1 MSEQTSTAV
10 AGEQNEQSQ
19 EQVTEFEAITSQ
31 EDFDARIQARIA
43 RERAKVPTDYADL
56 QAKALKLSQIEEANK
71 TDAEKR
77 EEAFNTTAK
86 ERDEARRDAAL
97 ARAALKHGL
106 SEDDLELISEGPA
119 EGIEARAEKLA
130 ARLGEK
136 RTAGP
141 SSSAI
146 SRTNTTK
153 PAGDFDAAIAAA
165 RTARNFP
172 LVVTLQQQKAAQ
184 IAEQKG

>member
-19 EQVTEFEAITSQ
+19 EQGKEFEAITSQ

-43 RERAKVPTDYADL
+43 RERAKVPTDYDEL
-56 QAKALKLSQIEEANK
+56 KAAAAELAQIREANR
-71 TDAEKR
+71 TEEEKR
-77 EEAFNTTAK
+77 DEAFKTTAK

-136 RTAGP
+136 QSSGP

-146 SRTNTTK
+146 GRTNASTGT
-153 PAGDFDAAIAAA
+153 PDLDAAIRAAEES
-165 RTARNFP
+165 RDIP
-172 LVVTLQQQKAAQ
+172 LAITLKRQKAAQ
-184 IAEQKG
+184 EKG

>member
-19 EQVTEFEAITSQ
+19 EAAKEFEAITSQ

-43 RERAKVPTDYADL
+43 RERAKVPTDYEEL
-56 QAKALKLSQIEEANK
+56 KAAATELSQIKEANK
-71 TDAEKR
+71 TEAEKR
-77 EEAFNTTAK
+77 EEAFNATAK

-119 EGIEARAEKLA
+119 ESIEARAEKLA
-130 ARLGEK
+130 ARLGAK
-136 RTAGP
+136 QQAGP
-141 SSSAI
+141 KSEALARVNQSSVG
-146 SRTNTTK
+146 
-153 PAGDFDAAIAAA
+153 GDERAVA
-165 RTARNFP
+165 RSLFADN
-172 LVVTLQQQKAAQ
+172 
-184 IAEQKG
+184 